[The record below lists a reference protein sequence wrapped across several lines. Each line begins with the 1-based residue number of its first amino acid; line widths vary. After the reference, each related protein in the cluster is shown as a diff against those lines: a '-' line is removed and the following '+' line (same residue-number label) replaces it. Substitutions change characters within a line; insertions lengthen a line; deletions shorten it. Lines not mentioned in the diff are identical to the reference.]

1 MRFQRAE
8 VLVIIAVKICSDVP
22 CKNWKSVGMERIVS
36 YHYVIYM
43 CSAWAFTE
51 IIIIII
57 IFCLLSF
64 YVVERIKV
72 L

>member
-22 CKNWKSVGMERIVS
+22 CKNWKSVGMEGIVL
-36 YHYVIYM
+36 YHYIIYM

-57 IFCLLSF
+57 FFLLSF

>member
-22 CKNWKSVGMERIVS
+22 CKNWKSVGMEGIVS
-36 YHYVIYM
+36 YHYIIYM

-57 IFCLLSF
+57 FCVPLSAFLLCG
-64 YVVERIKV
+64 
-72 L
+72 